1 MSINTDQPPERHHEG
16 QGILLAGGAYFV
28 WGLVPLYW
36 KLLEDVSPWQI
47 TMHRIVWCALFGV
60 IVTLF
65 RRRVL
70 HFIAVFRTPKL
81 LGALTASS
89 LLITANWTLFMYTV
103 TTHQLVEAAFGY
115 YLTPLVSIGLG
126 VTLLGEKI
134 SPTRIAALVL
144 AGGAVA
150 VQAIALGHI
159 PWVAP
164 ALALTF
170 GFYGYVR
177 KMTPVDSLEGLT
189 VETVLLFPV
198 AAVLIAFWALN
209 GTGAFPAPSLA
220 RNALL
225 MFTGPLTALPL
236 VMFAAGARR
245 LRLTTLGFLQ
255 YLSPSITLLV
265 ATLLLHEPFTRTN
278 AIAFGCIWSALV
290 LVSLEGRVPLL
301 TRRVAE

>member
-1 MSINTDQPPERHHEG
+1 MANAEQPPEQHHEG

-36 KLLEDVSPWQI
+36 RLLEDVSPWQV
-47 TMHRIVWCALFGV
+47 TLHRILWCALFGV
-60 IVTLF
+60 IVTVF
-65 RRRVL
+65 RRRML
-70 HFIAVFRTPKL
+70 HFIAVFRTPRL

-144 AGGAVA
+144 ASAAVG
-150 VQAIALGHI
+150 VQAVALGHI

-198 AAVLIAFWALN
+198 AAVLIALWALN
-209 GTGAFPAPSLA
+209 GTGAFPSPSPT

-255 YLSPSITLLV
+255 YLSPTITLLV

-278 AIAFGCIWSALV
+278 IIAFGCIWSALM
-290 LVSLEGRVPLL
+290 LVSLEGRIPLL
-301 TRRVAE
+301 SRRVAE

>member
-1 MSINTDQPPERHHEG
+1 MSAASEQPPEQHHEG

-36 KLLEDVSPWQI
+36 KLLDDVSPWQI
-47 TMHRIVWCALFGV
+47 TIHRIVWCALFGV

-65 RRRVL
+65 RRRIL
-70 HFIAVFRTPKL
+70 HFIAVFRTPRL

-144 AGGAVA
+144 ASAAVG
-150 VQAIALGHI
+150 VQAFALGHI

-198 AAVLIAFWALN
+198 AAALMTLFALN
-209 GTGAFPAPSLA
+209 GTGAFPGPTLT

-225 MFTGPLTALPL
+225 IFTGPLTALPL

-278 AIAFGCIWSALV
+278 AIAFGCIWSALL
-290 LVSLEGRVPLL
+290 LVSLEGRIPLL
-301 TRRVAE
+301 SRRVAE

>member
-1 MSINTDQPPERHHEG
+1 MANAEQPPDQHHEG
-16 QGILLAGGAYFV
+16 QGILLACGAYFV

-36 KLLEDVSPWQI
+36 RLLEDVSPWQV
-47 TMHRIVWCALFGV
+47 TLHRIVWCALFGV
-60 IVTLF
+60 IVTVF
-65 RRRVL
+65 RRRML
-70 HFIAVFRTPKL
+70 HFIAVFRTPRL

-144 AGGAVA
+144 ASAAVG
-150 VQAIALGHI
+150 VQAVDLGHI

-198 AAVLIAFWALN
+198 AAVLIALWAFN
-209 GTGAFPAPSLA
+209 GTGAFPSPSPT

-225 MFTGPLTALPL
+225 IFTGPLTALPL

-255 YLSPSITLLV
+255 YLSPTITLLV

-278 AIAFGCIWSALV
+278 IIAFGCIWSALM
-290 LVSLEGRVPLL
+290 LVSLEGRIPLL
-301 TRRVAE
+301 SRRVAE

>member
-1 MSINTDQPPERHHEG
+1 VANSETPPEQHHEG
-16 QGILLAGGAYFV
+16 QGLLLAGGAYFV

-36 KLLEDVSPWQI
+36 QLLDDVSPWQV
-47 TMHRIVWCALFGV
+47 TLHRILWCALFGV

-65 RRRVL
+65 RGRLL
-70 HFIAVFRTPKL
+70 HFIAVFRTPRL
-81 LGALTASS
+81 LGALAASS

-103 TTHQLVEAAFGY
+103 NTHQLVEAAFGY

-144 AGGAVA
+144 ASAAVG
-150 VQAIALGHI
+150 VQAFALGHI

-164 ALALTF
+164 ALALSF

-189 VETVLLFPV
+189 VETVLLWPV
-198 AAVLIAFWALN
+198 AAVFVTLWALN
-209 GTGAFPAPSLA
+209 GTGAFPSPSLT

-225 MFTGPLTALPL
+225 IFTGPLTALPL

-255 YLSPSITLLV
+255 YLSPTITLLV

-278 AIAFGCIWSALV
+278 IIAFGCIWSALM
-290 LVSLEGRVPLL
+290 LVSLEGRIPLL
-301 TRRVAE
+301 SRRVAE